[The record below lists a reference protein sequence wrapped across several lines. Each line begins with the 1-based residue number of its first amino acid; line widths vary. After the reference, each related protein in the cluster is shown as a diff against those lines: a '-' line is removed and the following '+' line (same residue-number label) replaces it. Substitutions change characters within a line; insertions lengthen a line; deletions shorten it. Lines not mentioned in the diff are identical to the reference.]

1 MKCCFIIF
9 LIFSSTYISFAQIDS
24 TIKTKAGSVFDR
36 ISKSLSSY
44 QVDTSEVPN
53 DKITRTITAL
63 REARGGFNI
72 NEAIMFKLGEDRQ
85 KNEISQADSVNLLN
99 YFSTGDGKKWLDNS
113 ITWIYRNHFSFSELK
128 QLLKFYKTAA
138 GKKMS
143 SEFPLVML
151 QSLMAAEKVKNMY
164 PGNPA
169 KAADD
174 KDK

>member
-1 MKCCFIIF
+1 MKCYFIIF
-9 LIFSSTYISFAQIDS
+9 LIFFSTDISFAQIDS

-44 QVDTSEVPN
+44 QVDTSAVPD
-53 DKITRTITAL
+53 DKITKTIIAL

-72 NEAIMFKLGEDRQ
+72 NEAIMFKLGEDRN
-85 KNEISQADSVNLLN
+85 KNEISQADSTKLSD
-99 YFSTGDGKKWLDNS
+99 YFFHGNGKRWLDNS
-113 ITWIYRNHFSFSELK
+113 IIWIYRNHFSFSELK

-151 QSLMAAEKVKNMY
+151 QSLMAAEKVKDMY
-164 PGNPA
+164 P
-169 KAADD
+169 
-174 KDK
+174 KD